1 MEKPMVSYWKEDTI
15 EIYIDE
21 DGDGDGEQVII
32 LGTYDHKNSG
42 NPQLAIGIH
51 WRNYPNSR
59 GYLSPCV
66 LSTKNATALLNGLL
80 LGEQDKKKIDI
91 LQKALLRINKQ

>member
-42 NPQLAIGIH
+42 NPQLAIGII
-51 WRNYPNSR
+51 
-59 GYLSPCV
+59 GEIIQTLEGISPLV
-66 LSTKNATALLNGLL
+66 FF
-80 LGEQDKKKIDI
+80 
-91 LQKALLRINKQ
+91 LQKMQQHY